1 MALMGRKRQSN
12 PLGLDPK
19 KHARLYAKHGA
30 FYYAHRNGKWEHL
43 GTDLNDAK
51 RKAAHYNDPE
61 GTYGTCAYYLDAFV
75 IHCEQRV
82 KAGQLA
88 QRTHDDYKADAEVL
102 KDFFG
107 KMLPGAI
114 EPKHKAAYLDLGV
127 TLQRPVRANREIAC
141 FSSMLSWLARSGEG
155 GVKANPWIGAGIKR
169 NKETPRERY
178 VEHDEYFEVRALAT
192 KQVRGLLDL
201 IYRTLQ
207 RPEDIINWTPANIIN
222 KREPDGTVRKV
233 IRNRQGKTNTV
244 VDIAVT
250 PEIEAI
256 LKTLK
261 PEGASTGPGMTL
273 IHTGS
278 GKPYTYD
285 GLCAMLRRYI
295 GKTKANQA
303 RKAAKE
309 KIVSFGPY
317 DLKGKG
323 ATDMWLSGVPLE
335 QIQVLCGHESVKT
348 TEVYVKC
355 RWRGTVEPNKVA
367 AAG

>member
-1 MALMGRKRQSN
+1 MGRKRTAN

-30 FYYAHRNGKWEHL
+30 FYYVHRDGRWERL
-43 GTDLNDAK
+43 GTDLADAK
-51 RKAAHYNDPE
+51 RKAAHYNDPD

-75 IHCEQRV
+75 THCEQRV
-82 KAGQLA
+82 KAKQLA
-88 QRTHDDYKADAEVL
+88 QRTYEDYKADAEPL
-102 KDFFG
+102 KAFFG
-107 KMLPGAI
+107 KMIPSAI

-127 TLQRPVRANREIAC
+127 ELNRAVRANREAAC
-141 FSSMLSWLARSGEG
+141 LSSMLSWLARTGEG
-155 GVKANPWIGAGIKR
+155 GVVRNPWIGAGIRR

-178 VEHDEYFEVRALAT
+178 VEHHEYQDVRALAT
-192 KQVRGLLDL
+192 RQVRGLMDL

-222 KREPDGTVRKV
+222 KREPDGTTRRV
-233 IRNRQGKTNTV
+233 IRNRQAKTGAV
-244 VDIAVT
+244 VDIAIT
-250 PEIEAI
+250 PEIDAI
-256 LKTLK
+256 LRELK
-261 PEGASTGPGMTL
+261 PQHVTTGPGMTL
-273 IHTGS
+273 IHTGD

-295 GKTKANQA
+295 GKTKTNQA
-303 RKAAKE
+303 RKAAGE
-309 KIVSFGPY
+309 KIVGFGFY

-335 QIQVLCGHESVKT
+335 QIQVLCGHDSVRT

-355 RWRGTVEPNKVA
+355 RWRGTVEPNRVA
-367 AAG
+367 AAV